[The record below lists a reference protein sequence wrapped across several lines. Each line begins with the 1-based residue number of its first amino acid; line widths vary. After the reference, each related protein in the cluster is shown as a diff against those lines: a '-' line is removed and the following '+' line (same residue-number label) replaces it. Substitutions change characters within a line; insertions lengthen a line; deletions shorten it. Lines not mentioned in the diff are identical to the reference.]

1 METGSTSMT
10 QLTQRP
16 IHHGGAA
23 GTSSGGA
30 AGAALWLIAC
40 GCFGLAGV
48 ARGQQSYLTL
58 SNASV
63 TSGSFTYQAGT
74 SITANNG
81 FAVSGC
87 ATVTLASGNSIIL
100 GPGFTATAGGTGT
113 TFEAGINLP
122 LSANT
127 ITSSPAGQQ
136 VTVDCMNYST
146 PQVFTWAVGSQH
158 TISAAATVSAA
169 GVQETLTGWSDSG
182 AAAHTITVG
191 APGGTYTA
199 NYVTQYFQL
208 TTAAVGA
215 GTVTVSPPSTGG
227 WYAPGTPVTITAT
240 PNAGNQFQGF
250 TGTTTTTTASTSAIS
265 LTVTMSGPVTE
276 TAQFGPVYTISVL
289 QGTATVAAG
298 GETANY
304 LLAVQPAGY
313 AGQIGSGSMKI
324 DCHALPYEGGYP
336 WVSQPVLT
344 QNADGTISVQVV
356 VTATDLHLLFGHT
369 VLPDDPHLGRRPGRP
384 AVHSDDEYIADA
396 ERAE

>member
-1 METGSTSMT
+1 M
-10 QLTQRP
+10 
-16 IHHGGAA
+16 
-23 GTSSGGA
+23 
-30 AGAALWLIAC
+30 
-40 GCFGLAGV
+40 
-48 ARGQQSYLTL
+48 
-58 SNASV
+58 
-63 TSGSFTYQAGT
+63 
-74 SITANNG
+74 
-81 FAVSGC
+81 
-87 ATVTLASGNSIIL
+87 
-100 GPGFTATAGGTGT
+100 
-113 TFEAGINLP
+113 
-122 LSANT
+122 
-127 ITSSPAGQQ
+127 
-136 VTVDCMNYST
+136 
-146 PQVFTWAVGSQH
+146 GSQH

-289 QGTATVAAG
+289 QGTATVAP

-344 QNADGTISVQVV
+344 LNADGTISVQVV
-356 VTATDLHLLFGHT
+356 VQPPPISTSCSGTQYDLTIPVSGGG
-369 VLPDDPHLGRRPGRP
+369 PADS
-384 AVHSDDEYIADA
+384 AVHFDEECIADA